1 VTPVLKKCKR
11 KLAQQVVYI
20 NQILTQQEGSILV
33 LVAVGLVALLACASL
48 VTDIGLLYTSRSRLV
63 NTADAAALAG
73 AQELPIN
80 PELAVEVARDYALAN
95 GVSENQL
102 LIELG
107 ADQRSITV
115 RPRQDV
121 YFLFGRVLGFT
132 EQEVQAAA
140 TAFTGALTGAVGV
153 VPFSIQ
159 EQELQ
164 EGREYVLKNGA
175 GIADSG
181 DDGRMHGWYG
191 ALALSGSGANEY
203 RKCIENG
210 YTGMLRVG
218 DRIPIE
224 SGNMS
229 GPTEQGVDHRIKQ
242 CKDGCTYK
250 DFKPDCPRVMV
261 VPMVSPVS
269 SGKVEVTGFA
279 AFFLEGVGGSGND
292 NYVSG
297 RFVKMVVS
305 GESGGGTDYGA
316 YVVKLLH

>member
-1 VTPVLKKCKR
+1 MTPVLKKCR

-20 NQILTQQEGSILV
+20 NQFSLSKGSILV

-48 VTDIGLLYTSRSRLV
+48 ITDIGLLYTSRSRLV

-140 TAFTGALTGAVGV
+140 TAFTGA
-153 VPFSIQ
+153 
-159 EQELQ
+159 
-164 EGREYVLKNGA
+164 
-175 GIADSG
+175 
-181 DDGRMHGWYG
+181 
-191 ALALSGSGANEY
+191 
-203 RKCIENG
+203 
-210 YTGMLRVG
+210 
-218 DRIPIE
+218 
-224 SGNMS
+224 
-229 GPTEQGVDHRIKQ
+229 
-242 CKDGCTYK
+242 
-250 DFKPDCPRVMV
+250 
-261 VPMVSPVS
+261 
-269 SGKVEVTGFA
+269 
-279 AFFLEGVGGSGND
+279 
-292 NYVSG
+292 
-297 RFVKMVVS
+297 
-305 GESGGGTDYGA
+305 
-316 YVVKLLH
+316 